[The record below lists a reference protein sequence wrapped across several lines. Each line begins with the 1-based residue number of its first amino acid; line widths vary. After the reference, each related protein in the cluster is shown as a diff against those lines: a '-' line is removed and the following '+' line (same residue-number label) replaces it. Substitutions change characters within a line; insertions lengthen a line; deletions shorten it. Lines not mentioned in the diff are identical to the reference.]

1 MTWSWQGDGTVI
13 LVAMLA
19 GCACALVG
27 SYLVLRRMSLMGD
40 AISHAVLP
48 GLVIAFLITHSRG
61 IGAMLIGAVVVG
73 ILTALLTQMV
83 ARYGKVEEGA
93 AMGVVFTILFAI
105 GLVLIRRA
113 TDHVDLDPSCVLYG
127 NIAHIY
133 ADAFHGTPVA
143 LKNLAIVFALNLVF
157 VVAFYKEL
165 KVSAFD
171 PGLSSTLGINANLM
185 HYALMI
191 LVALTAVVS
200 FEAVGSILVIAM
212 LIVPPVTAYLLTDR
226 LGIMLLLSVV
236 FSGLAAVMSH
246 LAVIAFPVWFNT
258 PIQPDTSAM
267 MTVFAGLFLAVAIVV
282 APRRGLASQA
292 WQHMALRLQIRRED
306 ILGILYRFQEHLGDE
321 TAAAMPTEELRR
333 IFGHGPLTSYALR
346 SLRRRRLT
354 VKIGGSSLALTEKG
368 LHRAERLIRS
378 HRLWET
384 YVAQH
389 SDLPLDHLHE
399 PAERVEHFI
408 GPRLETALREE
419 VADPQADPHG
429 RSIPSGHPEKND

>member
-1 MTWSWQGDGTVI
+1 MTWSWQGDGTVV

-27 SYLVLRRMSLMGD
+27 SFLVLRRMSLMGD

-48 GLVIAFLITHSRG
+48 GLVVAFLVTHSRG
-61 IGAMLIGAVVVG
+61 IGAMLVGAVVVG
-73 ILTALLTQMV
+73 ILTALLTQV
-83 ARYGKVEEGA
+83 IARYGKVEEGA

-105 GLVLIRRA
+105 GLVLIRQA

-143 LKNLAIVFALNLVF
+143 LKNLAIVFALNLIF
-157 VVAFYKEL
+157 VTAFYKEL

-171 PGLSSTLGINANLM
+171 PALSSTLGINANLM

-226 LGIMLLLSVV
+226 LGILLFLSVV
-236 FSGLAAVMSH
+236 FAAASAVLSQ
-246 LAVIAFPVWFNT
+246 LTVIAFPVWFDT
-258 PIQPDTSAM
+258 PVQPDTSAM
-267 MTVFAGLFLAVAIVV
+267 MTVFAGLFLMVAIVV
-282 APRRGLASQA
+282 APTRGLASKA
-292 WQHMALRLQIRRED
+292 WQHLALRAQIRRED
-306 ILGILYRFQEHLGDE
+306 ILGILYRFQESLGE
-321 TAAAMPTEELRR
+321 TTTIAMPTEDLRR
-333 IFGHGPLTSYALR
+333 IFGHGLLTRYALR

-354 VKIGGSSLALTEKG
+354 LSVAGTGLVLTDKG
-368 LHRAERLIRS
+368 LNRAERLIRS
-378 HRLWET
+378 HRLWES

-408 GPRLETALREE
+408 GPRLETALQNE
-419 VADPQADPHG
+419 VADAQADPHG
-429 RSIPSGHPEKND
+429 RSIPAGQPEKND

>member
-1 MTWSWQGDGTVI
+1 MTWSWQGDGTVV

-27 SYLVLRRMSLMGD
+27 SFLVLRRMSLMGD

-48 GLVIAFLITHSRG
+48 GLVVAFLVTHSRG
-61 IGAMLIGAVVVG
+61 IGAMLVGAVVVG
-73 ILTALLTQMV
+73 ILTALLTQV
-83 ARYGKVEEGA
+83 IARYGKVEEGA

-105 GLVLIRRA
+105 GLVLIRQA

-143 LKNLAIVFALNLVF
+143 LKNLAIVFALNLFF
-157 VVAFYKEL
+157 VTAFYKEL

-171 PGLSSTLGINANLM
+171 PALSSTLGINANLM

-226 LGIMLLLSVV
+226 LGVLLFLSVV
-236 FSGLAAVMSH
+236 FAAASALLSQ

-258 PIQPDTSAM
+258 PVQPDTSAM
-267 MTVFAGLFLAVAIVV
+267 MTVFAGFFLMVAIVV
-282 APRRGLASQA
+282 APTRGLASKA
-292 WQHMALRLQIRRED
+292 WQHLALRAQIRRED
-306 ILGILYRFQEHLGDE
+306 ILGVLYRFRENLGDA
-321 TAAAMPTEELRR
+321 AAAMPTADLRR
-333 IFGHGPLTSYALR
+333 IFGHGLLTRYALQ

-354 VKIGGSSLALTEKG
+354 STTDGNGLILTEKG
-368 LHRAERLIRS
+368 LNRAERLIRS
-378 HRLWET
+378 HRLWES
-384 YVAQH
+384 YVAQY

-429 RSIPSGHPEKND
+429 RSIPSGQPEKND

>member
-1 MTWSWQGDGTVI
+1 MMARPMIVLTAGINGSTFRNFTTILMNERPTLLPGDAFEKTVT
-13 LVAMLA
+13 VD
-19 GCACALVG
+19 VG
-27 SYLVLRRMSLMGD
+27 EVRRHLLRHIDQPQPIELTAVLDPVFEDGQLIEGMSLMGD

-185 HYALMI
+185 TVCSSMPCQPLM
-191 LVALTAVVS
+191 A
-200 FEAVGSILVIAM
+200 
-212 LIVPPVTAYLLTDR
+212 
-226 LGIMLLLSVV
+226 
-236 FSGLAAVMSH
+236 
-246 LAVIAFPVWFNT
+246 
-258 PIQPDTSAM
+258 
-267 MTVFAGLFLAVAIVV
+267 
-282 APRRGLASQA
+282 
-292 WQHMALRLQIRRED
+292 
-306 ILGILYRFQEHLGDE
+306 
-321 TAAAMPTEELRR
+321 
-333 IFGHGPLTSYALR
+333 
-346 SLRRRRLT
+346 
-354 VKIGGSSLALTEKG
+354 
-368 LHRAERLIRS
+368 
-378 HRLWET
+378 
-384 YVAQH
+384 
-389 SDLPLDHLHE
+389 
-399 PAERVEHFI
+399 
-408 GPRLETALREE
+408 
-419 VADPQADPHG
+419 
-429 RSIPSGHPEKND
+429 